1 MANPLTLMAVHA
13 HPDDESSSTGGVLA
27 MYADEGVRTVVVTCT
42 NGELGDAPGGIK
54 PGDAAHDET
63 AVAATRLAELDKAC
77 DILGVRVLE
86 KLGYHDSGMHDW
98 EYKDHERAFCNVPVS
113 EGASRLIE
121 LFDRY
126 EPQVVITYDENGG
139 YGHPD
144 HVQAHRITAAAIE
157 KHPVPAKLYLTARRR
172 RDFAKIRELL
182 EAQGIEWPA
191 PPTPATPPP
200 PVDPEREAERA
211 AEMERREARIT
222 TAIDVVEFADRKR
235 AALTAHAS
243 QLEES
248 WWLRMPPEAMAIMF
262 GNETFIRAHD
272 TTGAPVPETD
282 LFAGLR

>member
-1 MANPLTLMAVHA
+1 MTLTLMAVHA
-13 HPDDESSSTGGVLA
+13 HPDDEASSTGGVLA
-27 MYADEGVRTVVVTCT
+27 RYSAEGVRTVVVTCT
-42 NGELGDAPGGIK
+42 NGEYGDGPGGVK
-54 PGDAAHDET
+54 PGAEGHDPVS
-63 AVAATRLAELDKAC
+63 VAQTRLVELDQA
-77 DILGVRVLE
+77 IAALGVTHLE

-98 EYKDHERAFCNVPVS
+98 EYKDHEHAFCNIPVS
-113 EGASRLIE
+113 EGAARLIE

-144 HVQAHRITAAAIE
+144 HVQAHRITMAALE
-157 KHPVPAKLYLTARRR
+157 KHPIPAKAYLTARRR

-182 EAQGIEWPA
+182 AAQGVEWPA
-191 PPTPATPPP
+191 PPAPATPPP
-200 PVDPEREAERA
+200 PVDPKVEAERA
-211 AEMERREARIT
+211 AELERREARIT

-235 AALTAHAS
+235 AALAAHAS
-243 QLEES
+243 QLQES